1 MMMRVMIVMV
11 MVIGHDGYGHE
22 DDDGDDGFGQE
33 DEDGDEDH
41 DNCSA
46 SKLICFKGLWS
57 VNRLFLGKWYVFGL
71 FFLLQSFF

>member
-1 MMMRVMIVMV
+1 MV

-57 VNRLFLGKWYVFGL
+57 VNRLFFREVVCFW
-71 FFLLQSFF
+71 SFFPASKFF